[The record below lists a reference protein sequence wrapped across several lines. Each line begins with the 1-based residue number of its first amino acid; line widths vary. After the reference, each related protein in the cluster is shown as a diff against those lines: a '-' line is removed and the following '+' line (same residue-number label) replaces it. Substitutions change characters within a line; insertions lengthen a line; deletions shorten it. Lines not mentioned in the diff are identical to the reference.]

1 MTTPPKIQH
10 QLHKDTEKLIDNMI
24 VEVKQLSR
32 DHNKWCISNRAEG
45 VYYSNDSLA
54 VIEGVSNKKAAL
66 LTKAGI
72 N

>member
-1 MTTPPKIQH
+1 
-10 QLHKDTEKLIDNMI
+10 MI